1 MPLDQAFVGRTY
13 PPTAPYEV
21 GREKIREFAEA
32 VGDRHPAYLDPQ
44 AAKDLGYPEVITPP
58 TFPIVISMPAAD
70 QVVYDPA
77 LGLDWSRVVHGDQ
90 RFVYERPMRAGDRI
104 VCVVTVAAI
113 RSMGGNDMITL
124 ITELRTEEG
133 ELVCT
138 AHALLV
144 ARAAGE
150 AEGGS

>member
-1 MPLDQAFVGRTY
+1 MPLDQSFVGRSY

-32 VGDRHPAYLDPQ
+32 VGDANPAYVDVD
-44 AAKDLGYPEVITPP
+44 AAGRLGHPDVIASP

-70 QVVYDPA
+70 QVTRDPA

-90 RFVYERPMRAGDRI
+90 KFVYERPMRAGDRI
-104 VCVVTVAAI
+104 VCEVTVGAI
-113 RSMGGNDMITL
+113 KSIAGSDMITL
-124 ITELRTEEG
+124 ITRMSTVEG

-138 AHALLV
+138 AHAMLV
-144 ARAAGE
+144 ARR
-150 AEGGS
+150 EGDA